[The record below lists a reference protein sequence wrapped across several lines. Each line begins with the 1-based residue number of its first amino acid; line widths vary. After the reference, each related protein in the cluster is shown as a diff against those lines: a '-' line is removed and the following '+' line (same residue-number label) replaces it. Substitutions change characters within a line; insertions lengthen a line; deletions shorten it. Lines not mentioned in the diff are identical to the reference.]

1 MTHYR
6 ILVCLKPGQDI
17 ADALAPFDENLDV
30 DPYREYEEGEPGE
43 QWFIDESDGENLTWP
58 QVAGIW
64 NAKYGDERE
73 MLLDE
78 DGRAYTMS
86 TANPNAKWDWWKV
99 GGRWPALM
107 RVASAH
113 DGDPAIVRGEL
124 SWGADEMDKLR
135 AADPLCCDGG
145 PKRILD
151 LELTRGTAAARKA
164 GAYDEFH
171 RLIQGVPQPEPWSAF
186 IGRHKADESG
196 YPIER
201 AREEFHGQPAV
212 LALARTEF
220 RFYAAEAIDLY
231 CRPRDQV
238 LEQARSGAVP
248 GFALLTLDG
257 QWREPGSMGRFGVS
271 TDTPE
276 SRAAYYRQANAYIEA
291 LPADTVLVNVDIHI

>member
-17 ADALAPFDENLDV
+17 ADALAPFDGNLEV

-58 QVAGIW
+58 QIAGIW

-113 DGDPAIVRGEL
+113 DGDPDVINGDL
-124 SWGADEMDKLR
+124 SWTADEMDKLR
-135 AADPLCCDGG
+135 SEGPLNCDGG

-151 LELTRGTAAARKA
+151 LGLTRATAAARRA
-164 GAYDEFH
+164 EEFDKFH
-171 RLIQGVPQPEPWSAF
+171 ALIKDVEQPKPWSHF
-186 IGRHKADESG
+186 LDRHKADGQYS
-196 YPIER
+196 IEQ
-201 AREEFHGQPAV
+201 AREDFHGQPGV
-212 LALARTEF
+212 LALNGSDF
-220 RFYAAEAIDLY
+220 RFWAAEAIALY
-231 CRPRDQV
+231 CRPRDAV
-238 LEQARSGAVP
+238 LAEARDRAIA
-248 GFALLTLDG
+248 GFALLTMEG
-257 QWREPGSMGRFGVS
+257 EWREPNEA
-271 TDTPE
+271 PE
-276 SRAAYYRQANAYIEA
+276 SKDAYYRQANAYIEA
-291 LPADTVLVNVDIHI
+291 LPEDAVLVNVDIHI